1 MKPVKKVYVIPL
13 MTVEES
19 DKWAG
24 RTLKPQDCKQV
35 FTEDVDVHD
44 KETGKCLAKFRKGV
58 IAPNVQRIAFNNL
71 LPAAKATDSRPT
83 ANGAAEDGRASQFRI
98 KKDGSISKQV
108 VAIGE
113 KINSGVAG
121 YFDRTPRPGF
131 QHCRLTAFNRHHLE
145 KFKAAYPIMK
155 LVDNYYEALM
165 PSYYKKQ
172 RAVADS
178 TSKDFLIH
186 GTAFTT
192 LTVNKNYPTA
202 VHKDAGDF
210 KGGFGNLVALRKGKF
225 DGCFFTFVRWGI
237 GFDMQNGDL
246 LMCDVHEWHGNTPME
261 KGDKNAIRLSLV
273 MYYRENMDKCGSMA
287 EELERVKRRKKGDKL
302 N

>member
-1 MKPVKKVYVIPL
+1 MKGVKKVYVKPI
-13 MTVEES
+13 MSVEES

-24 RTLKPQDCKQV
+24 RMLKAEDCKQV
-35 FTEDVDVHD
+35 FNEDVDVYD
-44 KETGKCLAKFRKGV
+44 KETGRCLAKFRKGV
-58 IAPNVQRIAFNNL
+58 IPANVQKVAFENL

-83 ANGAAEDGRASQFRI
+83 ANGKSEDGRASKLRV
-98 KKDGSISKQV
+98 KKDGTISKQV
-108 VAIGE
+108 VARGE

-121 YFDRTPRPGF
+121 YFDRTQRPGF
-131 QHCRLTAFNRHHLE
+131 QHCRLTAFNRHHID
-145 KFKAAYPIMK
+145 KFKAAYPIIK
-155 LVDNYYEALM
+155 LVDSYYASLM
-165 PSYYKKQ
+165 PEYYKKQ
-172 RAVADS
+172 RGTADK
-178 TSKDFLIH
+178 TSKDFVIR

-210 KGGFGNLVALRKGKF
+210 KEGFGNLVALRKGKYE
-225 DGCFFTFVRWGI
+225 GCYFTFVRWGV

-246 LMCDVHEWHGNTPME
+246 LMCDVHEWHGNTPMVAE
-261 KGDKNAIRLSLV
+261 NKKVVRLSLV
-273 MYYRENMDKCGSMA
+273 MYYRENMGKCGTMA